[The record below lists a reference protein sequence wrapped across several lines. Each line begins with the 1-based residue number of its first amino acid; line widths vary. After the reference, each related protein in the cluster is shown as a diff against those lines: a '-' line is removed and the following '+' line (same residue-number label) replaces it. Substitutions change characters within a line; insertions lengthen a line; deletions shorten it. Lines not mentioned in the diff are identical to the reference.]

1 MKLKWGT
8 TQNVIDCGIFVMMH
22 MEHYGGETLKN
33 WNFEFPKEGKA
44 QEMEIIRMRIKYAAK
59 MLTHELN
66 NHREMINE
74 EALEFAKKHT
84 NKEEL
89 QKLIREEIG
98 KKKEEQAK
106 EHVASAK

>member
-1 MKLKWGT
+1 
-8 TQNVIDCGIFVMMH
+8 
-22 MEHYGGETLKN
+22 
-33 WNFEFPKEGKA
+33 
-44 QEMEIIRMRIKYAAK
+44 

-74 EALEFAKKHT
+74 EAFEFAKKHT

-89 QKLIREEIG
+89 QKLIRQEID

-106 EHVASAK
+106 GHVASAI